1 MEFTQWTNLPSLFN
15 DRHQRHCLVQ
25 RKWYAARRPSTFRSC
40 DRTISKLGS
49 ALRYRHY
56 SPHVGDTRWRSLN
69 TPEQLE
75 SGRKSSHCRLIRI
88 RRRGSDCCSLST
100 VFHRGESP
108 RLEELLRPRA
118 SREGLAGWGEYSR
131 NYLPIHPYRGIVFW
145 DTTATSPVRA
155 TILPVIASPKKAL
168 PLTIARSICASMY
181 GPTEVAQYPAK
192 QI

>member
-1 MEFTQWTNLPSLFN
+1 MEFTQWTHLSSLFN

-25 RKWYAARRPSTFRSC
+25 REWYAARCTGAFRSC

-56 SPHVGDTRWRSLN
+56 SPHVGDTRRRPLN

-75 SGRKSSHCRLIRI
+75 SGRKSSHCRLIRTK
-88 RRRGSDCCSLST
+88 RLGSDCYSRST
-100 VFHRGESP
+100 VFHRGESR
-108 RLEELLRPRA
+108 RLGELLRPQA
-118 SREGLAGWGEYSR
+118 SREGLAGWGEYSH
-131 NYLPIHPYRGIVFW
+131 NYLPIHPYHGIVCW

-155 TILPVIASPKKAL
+155 TISPVIALPRKAL
-168 PLTIARSICASMY
+168 PFTIVRSICGSMY
-181 GPTEVAQYPAK
+181 GPAEVAQYPAK